1 MVMRYLMMVALT
13 GAAVWG
19 VIALSTSGAPT
30 YAVDFEHTAS
40 LTTTQ
45 NNASFWLLAAVATL
59 ITLSLCRF
67 VVFGLPALVGQWC
80 EGNKT
85 WLYAALAGGALYCV
99 LYLT

>member
-1 MVMRYLMMVALT
+1 MVMRYILMVALT

-30 YAVDFEHTAS
+30 YAVDFEHTAA
-40 LTTTQ
+40 LTSSP
-45 NNASFWLLAAVATL
+45 NNASFWLLAGVATL

-67 VVFGLPALVGQWC
+67 VVFGLPSLVNQWC

-85 WLYAALAGGALYCV
+85 WIYAALAGGAIYGV